1 MSSRARQLPLNIKLR
16 DDATFAN
23 YVGQAAYRLHK
34 AGNFVYVWG
43 LPGSGR
49 SHLLEAA
56 CHEARESGR
65 PVIYLSGLDK
75 YEPEILTDL
84 ESRSLVC
91 LDDIH
96 SVAGDH
102 QWELAL
108 FHLINGIKDNRN
120 RLVVAAETRPASLP
134 VKLEDLRSRLLS
146 AVSVETDRLPD
157 EQKLTALQLRA
168 RNRGFDLSDEVG
180 RFILGRTD
188 RSMANLI
195 QMLQQLEEETLAH
208 QKKLTIPFVKQALH
222 L

>member
-1 MSSRARQLPLNIKLR
+1 MRRQLPLNIRLR

-23 YVGQAAYRLHK
+23 YVGEAARRLHQ

-43 LPGSGR
+43 QPGSGR

-56 CHEARESGR
+56 CHEAREAGHA
-65 PVIYLSGLDK
+65 PIYLSSLEK
-75 YEPEILTDL
+75 YEPGILADL
-84 ESRSLVC
+84 EARALVC

-96 SVAGDH
+96 AVAGDH
-102 QWELAL
+102 DWELAL
-108 FHLINGIKDNRN
+108 FHLINGIRDNRN
-120 RLVVAAETRPASLP
+120 RLVVAASTRAANLP

-146 AVSVETDRLPD
+146 AVSVETDQLPD
-157 EQKLTALQLRA
+157 ERKLTALQLRA

-188 RSMANLI
+188 RSMGNLI
-195 QMLQQLEEETLAH
+195 HMLQQLEEESLAH